1 MQMDFLQWIWY
12 LLFTATLLGT
22 TLGCWLTFWACGLR
36 TRHKTVRLL
45 FKCLPLPWQQ
55 EEFEGYRLLRGQR
68 GCPWSQPARIEGPHR
83 RRREIDGNP
92 QELADV
98 GLKCIQVWPIT
109 QFFLSTICKKIIKY
123 PSSGRTSNSLI
134 SVSNP
139 WKAFRDDKAS
149 IKDPQFATCV
159 TCVTF
164 GIKAMQGPVLC
175 SALGVDVKEY
185 RYKLW
190 PCVSI
195 QHML

>member
-1 MQMDFLQWIWY
+1 MDFLQWIWY
-12 LLFTATLLGT
+12 LLFTATPLAT

-36 TRHKTVRLL
+36 TRHKSVRLL

-55 EEFEGYRLLRGQR
+55 EGFEGYRLLRGQR

-134 SVSNP
+134 SVWNLERLLEITRRP
-139 WKAFRDDKAS
+139 LRTLNLLLVLHVLLLELRQCRDPS
-149 IKDPQFATCV
+149 CV
-159 TCVTF
+159 
-164 GIKAMQGPVLC
+164 Q
-175 SALGVDVKEY
+175 
-185 RYKLW
+185 R
-190 PCVSI
+190 
-195 QHML
+195 